1 MVLDAN
7 RNNPKNVWNI
17 HPTTHRVSDGAVTR
31 DSWIR
36 LENVHFHNWAH
47 STTIAFDRLNAKGK
61 PNKKP
66 TKMKVGGAHV
76 RDDKDAFALVSIP
89 PNEVRD
95 LDFCNDCSHRPV
107 NPPCNPVGIIQ
118 VGLRTLMECRRGA
131 PRQDPCR
138 RRCSQLPLFRLSSYV
153 LTAARTLDFIS
164 YI

>member
-107 NPPCNPVGIIQ
+107 NPSLPPSLLQ
-118 VGLRTLMECRRGA
+118 PRRHYSGRLA
-131 PRQDPCR
+131 DLDGVPPRCTP
-138 RRCSQLPLFRLSSYV
+138 SGSLSKTV
-153 LTAARTLDFIS
+153 
-164 YI
+164 